1 MRSSSSVVVA
11 LLARGR
17 VGWDAAVTCFS
28 APSSAPDTALCVLG
42 WGWLPRVHSV
52 VRRQLRGG
60 SVKYLVPDAVAA
72 YIAEHDLASKPQWA

>member
-1 MRSSSSVVVA
+1 
-11 LLARGR
+11 
-17 VGWDAAVTCFS
+17 
-28 APSSAPDTALCVLG
+28 VLG